1 MIKDYSRLVVADNS
15 GAKEVSCITVL
26 HSGAR
31 RTATVGDKIVA
42 SVKKAVP
49 NSAIP
54 KGTVVKAIIVRTK
67 YPLRREDGSI
77 IRFDQNAA
85 VIVDDEGNPK
95 GTRVFGPVSRE
106 LRKQG
111 YLKIVSL
118 APEVL

>member
-15 GAKEVSCITVL
+15 GAKEICCITVL
-26 HSGAR
+26 RVGKR
-31 RTATVGDKIVA
+31 GTATVGDKIVA

-49 NSAIP
+49 NSATP
-54 KGTVVKAIIVRTK
+54 KGSVVRAIVVRTK
-67 YPLRREDGSI
+67 YPLKRADGSV

-85 VIVDDEGNPK
+85 VIIDEEGNPK
-95 GTRVFGPVSRE
+95 GTRIFGPVARE

>member
-15 GAKEVSCITVL
+15 GAKELSCITVL
-26 HSGAR
+26 HVGR
-31 RTATVGDKIVA
+31 RGTATVGDKIVA

-49 NSAIP
+49 NSATP
-54 KGTVVKAIIVRTK
+54 KGAVVKAIIVRTK
-67 YPLRREDGSI
+67 YPLKREDGSV

-85 VIVDDEGNPK
+85 VIIDDEGNPK
-95 GTRVFGPVSRE
+95 GTRIFGPVSRE

>member
-1 MIKDYSRLVVADNS
+1 MIRQYSRLVVADNS

-26 HSGAR
+26 RSGAR

-49 NSAIP
+49 NSTIP
-54 KGTVVKAIIVRTK
+54 KGTVVKAIVVRTK

-95 GTRVFGPVSRE
+95 GTRIFGPVARE
-106 LRKQG
+106 LRKKG